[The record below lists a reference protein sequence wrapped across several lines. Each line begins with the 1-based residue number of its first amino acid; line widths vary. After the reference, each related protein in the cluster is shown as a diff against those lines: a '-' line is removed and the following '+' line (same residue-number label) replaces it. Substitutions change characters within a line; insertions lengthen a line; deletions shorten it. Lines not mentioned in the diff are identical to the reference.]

1 MDITKEVGL
10 RIRCYRKQNRITQE
24 KLTEICELHPTY
36 IGQLERG
43 EKNATIETLF
53 RVANGLQISICDLLG
68 NIAYSPDSQNHLNI
82 PLEIYYQLL
91 SIPQEKQ
98 NGVYEII
105 QKIIDFTMNCK

>member
-24 KLTEICELHPTY
+24 KLAEICELHPTY

-53 RVANGLQISICDLLG
+53 DLLG